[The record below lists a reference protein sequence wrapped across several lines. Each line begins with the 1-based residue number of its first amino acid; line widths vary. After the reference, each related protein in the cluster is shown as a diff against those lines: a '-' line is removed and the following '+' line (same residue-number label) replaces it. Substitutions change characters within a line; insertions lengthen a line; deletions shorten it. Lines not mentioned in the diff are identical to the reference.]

1 MEISLIIGPMF
12 SGKSSELLRFMKN
25 AMAIDLNVLII
36 NHDFDT
42 RTGQSI
48 QTHDGT
54 KANALKTYSLKNI
67 DISKYDVIGIDE
79 AQFFNDLK
87 DFIEKNE
94 NLFKK
99 LYIAG
104 LDGDY
109 QRKPFGQIL
118 EIIPYCQNVKKLYA
132 MCSIC
137 KNGTIGSFTKRT
149 INNNSVICVGA
160 QETHISVCRN
170 HFFQN

>member
-1 MEISLIIGPMF
+1 MDITLIIGPMF

-25 AMAIDLNVLII
+25 AKSIDLNVLII

-42 RTGQSI
+42 RTGESI
-48 QTHDGT
+48 ETHDGS
-54 KANALKTYSLKNI
+54 KANALKTNTLANI

-79 AQFFNDLK
+79 AQFFNDIK
-87 DFIEKNE
+87 EFVQKNE
-94 NLFKK
+94 HLCKK

-118 EIIPYCQNVKKLYA
+118 DIIPYCQNVKKLHS

-137 KNGTIGSFTKRT
+137 KNGTKGSFTKRT
-149 INNNSVICVGA
+149 INSSALICVGA
-160 QETHISVCRN
+160 QETHISVCRK
-170 HFFQN
+170 HF